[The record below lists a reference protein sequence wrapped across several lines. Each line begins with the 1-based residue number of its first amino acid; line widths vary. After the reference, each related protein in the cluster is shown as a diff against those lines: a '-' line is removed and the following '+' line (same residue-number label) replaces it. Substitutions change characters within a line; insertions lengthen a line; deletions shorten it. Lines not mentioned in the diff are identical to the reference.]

1 MQYKAIFRSN
11 NLKKRTIRVIFEDK
25 YYKSI
30 YTILIK
36 ILINMAINQSQVDH
50 IISSASADD
59 PEVKLQN
66 LQDEVDLLKKSIKR
80 LLIDIRERMNEMEN
94 PFIVAAFDPEESK
107 RSSVPEKLPEDLDV
121 PVLKPEETAV
131 QHTQPSAS
139 QEPAFQGAPDPWN
152 TGGMPSSGFS
162 QLSKDESLLLSLQ
175 RKMEGLSPGSTM
187 APPEKGRLQKLH
199 RLFEWTY
206 KMVKKYGHDRLEIM
220 IGSYR
225 TMGYISDASYQQV
238 NDIALLMPECLGES
252 HEISSDEFVSE
263 LYVLNRILSPSDS
276 SLDRD
281 MIEVLM
287 DMRAGQSSP
296 EESSGKIKN
305 KLGKEEWIDM
315 LDRI

>member
-1 MQYKAIFRSN
+1 
-11 NLKKRTIRVIFEDK
+11 
-25 YYKSI
+25 
-30 YTILIK
+30 
-36 ILINMAINQSQVDH
+36 MAINQSQVDH

-94 PFIVAAFDPEESK
+94 PFIVASMQTEVPK
-107 RSSVPEKLPEDLDV
+107 RSSVPEKLTEDLEE
-121 PVLKPEETAV
+121 PVLKPEQTAV
-131 QHTQPSAS
+131 QPAMQPSSSA
-139 QEPAFQGAPDPWN
+139 EPALQGNPEPWN
-152 TGGMPSSGFS
+152 TGAMQQSGILVPEGMPSHGFS

-175 RKMEGLSPGSTM
+175 RKMEELAPVDKD
-187 APPEKGRLQKLH
+187 APPEKVRLQKLH
-199 RLFEWTY
+199 RLFEWTN

-220 IGSYR
+220 IESYR
-225 TMGYISDASYQQV
+225 TMGYISDDSYQQV
-238 NDIALLMPECLGES
+238 NDIARLMPESLGES

-296 EESSGKIKN
+296 EEQSGKIKT
-305 KLGKEEWIDM
+305 KLAKDEWIDM

>member
-1 MQYKAIFRSN
+1 
-11 NLKKRTIRVIFEDK
+11 
-25 YYKSI
+25 
-30 YTILIK
+30 
-36 ILINMAINQSQVDH
+36 MAINQSQVDH
-50 IISSASADD
+50 ILSSSSADD
-59 PEVKLQN
+59 PEAKLQA

-94 PFIVAAFDPEESK
+94 PFIVASMQPEEPK
-107 RSSVPEKLPEDLDV
+107 RSYVPEKLDKSLDES
-121 PVLKPEETAV
+121 VLKPEQNAV
-131 QHTQPSAS
+131 NSSVQQPSSPADA
-139 QEPAFQGAPDPWN
+139 AFQGTPEPWN
-152 TGGMPSSGFS
+152 AGTVQQSGLQAHEGIPSPSFS

-175 RKMEGLSPGSTM
+175 RKMEELSPVDKN
-187 APPEKGRLQKLH
+187 APPEKVRLQKLH
-199 RLFEWTY
+199 RLFEWTN

-220 IGSYR
+220 IESYR
-225 TMGYISDASYQQV
+225 TMGYISDDSYQQV
-238 NDIALLMPECLGES
+238 NDIARLMPESLGES

-263 LYVLNRILSPSDS
+263 LYVLNRILSPGDS

>member
-1 MQYKAIFRSN
+1 
-11 NLKKRTIRVIFEDK
+11 
-25 YYKSI
+25 
-30 YTILIK
+30 
-36 ILINMAINQSQVDH
+36 MAINQSQVDH

-94 PFIVAAFDPEESK
+94 PFIVASMQPEAGK
-107 RSSVPEKLPEDLDV
+107 RCPVPEKPTGDLDE
-121 PVLKPEETAV
+121 PVLKPEQNAV
-131 QHTQPSAS
+131 QPAMQPSSPA
-139 QEPAFQGAPDPWN
+139 EPAVQGAPEPWN
-152 TGGMPSSGFS
+152 TGAMQQSGIPVPESIPSAGFS

-175 RKMEGLSPGSTM
+175 RKMEEFSPVDKN
-187 APPEKGRLQKLH
+187 APPEKVRLQKLH
-199 RLFEWTY
+199 RLFEWTN

-220 IGSYR
+220 IESYR
-225 TMGYISDASYQQV
+225 TMGYISDDSYQQV
-238 NDIALLMPECLGES
+238 NDIARLMPESLGES

-263 LYVLNRILSPSDS
+263 LYVLNRILSPGDS

-287 DMRAGQSSP
+287 DMRAGQASP
-296 EESSGKIKN
+296 EEPSGKIKN
-305 KLGKEEWIDM
+305 KLAKDEWIDM